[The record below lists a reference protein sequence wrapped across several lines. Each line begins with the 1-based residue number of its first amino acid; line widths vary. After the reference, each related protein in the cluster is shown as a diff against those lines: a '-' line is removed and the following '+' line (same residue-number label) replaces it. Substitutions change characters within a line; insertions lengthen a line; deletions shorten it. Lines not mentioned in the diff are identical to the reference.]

1 MINPGVVCLLGGGAA
16 IPASGKSH
24 EYLAQ
29 RLPPRMRIAV
39 LETPAGFEL
48 NSDMVAAKLA
58 RFIEQRLQNYAP
70 RVEVVAARK
79 RGTPFSPD
87 KHEIVAPILSADKI
101 VLGPGS
107 PTYGVRQLQDSL
119 ALSYIKARQWQ
130 GGFLLISSSATL
142 SFSQC
147 TMPVYEIYKV
157 GEELHWQAGLDY
169 FADYGLELTIVPHWN
184 NNDGGADLDTSRCYV
199 GMARFEPLLEMLPPG
214 QTVLGLDD
222 HTSAMLDFQSG
233 LVTVIGGSSIT
244 ILSDGKQRQFE
255 SGAQFNLEELG
266 NWHLPSSDQL
276 PDDIWQAADVA
287 WQERLVRDA
296 QPEAPDAVLTLAKQR
311 MQARAHRDWQLADS
325 LRDQIAAAGWHIKD
339 TATDYELE
347 PIGFRG
353 GECAAICKN

>member
-1 MINPGVVCLLGGGAA
+1 MIKPGLICLLGGGAA
-16 IPASGKSH
+16 IPPSGKSH

-29 RLPPRMRIAV
+29 RLPPQPRIAV

-48 NSDMVAAKLA
+48 NSDKVAAKLA
-58 RFIEQRLQNYAP
+58 NFIEQRLQNYAP
-70 RVEVVAARK
+70 QVEVVPARK

-87 KHEIVAPILSADKI
+87 KHEIVAPILSADQI

-142 SFSQC
+142 SFSQY

-169 FADYGLELTIVPHWN
+169 FADYGLKLTIVPHWN

-199 GMARFEPLLEMLPPG
+199 GQARFEPLLEMLPVG

-222 HTSAMLDFQSG
+222 HTSAVLDFQSG
-233 LVTVIGGSSIT
+233 RGTVVGASTIT
-244 ILSDGKQRQFE
+244 ILSGGQEKQFQSGTQF
-255 SGAQFNLEELG
+255 SLEELG
-266 NWHLPSSDQL
+266 SWHLPSRTQV
-276 PDDIWQAADVA
+276 PDEIWHAASTA
-287 WQERLVRDA
+287 WQERLLSDA
-296 QPEAPDAVLTLAKQR
+296 QPEAPAMVHALAKQR
-311 MQARAHRDWQLADS
+311 LEARVRKDWLLADK

-339 TATDYELE
+339 TASAYELE
-347 PIGFRG
+347 PIASEVGN
-353 GECAAICKN
+353 EPSK